1 MRTINF
7 LLCNSPRRVAH
18 IMDVLPAV
26 YALAVQIKVVY
37 DGVQGNKEQCKMLHD
52 QVQHVAA
59 SLKALPDPT
68 KRKTEVKAAVSSLR
82 ETLRSCLDLIGEFKK
97 THWIKKAVFSTTGKF
112 EALFVELD
120 RVLQVCGFA
129 LEVRTKQYTF
139 SYLFILSFLV
149 RKNIIIF
156 TRAYKSS
163 RRATRRT
170 PVLCKAPCDC
180 LNSEALY
187 SSNRV
192 ASTLHQYSI

>member
-1 MRTINF
+1 MLKARRQR
-7 LLCNSPRRVAH
+7 LLHSYPKKAGAGLTVAQQYFYKNNPTGVDTGQKIKIVH
-18 IMDVLPAV
+18 METFTTV
-26 YALAVQIKVVY
+26 YALAVQIKEVY

-97 THWIKKAVFSTTGKF
+97 THWIKKAVFHASTTGKF

-139 SYLFILSFLV
+139 SYRSL
-149 RKNIIIF
+149 
-156 TRAYKSS
+156 
-163 RRATRRT
+163 
-170 PVLCKAPCDC
+170 
-180 LNSEALY
+180 
-187 SSNRV
+187 
-192 ASTLHQYSI
+192 